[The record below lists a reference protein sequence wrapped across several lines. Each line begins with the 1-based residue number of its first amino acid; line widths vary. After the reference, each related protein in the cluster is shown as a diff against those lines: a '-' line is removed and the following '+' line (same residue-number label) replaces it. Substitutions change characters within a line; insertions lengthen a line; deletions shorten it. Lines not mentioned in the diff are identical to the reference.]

1 MDQINNSRSATV
13 ITCYY
18 KVKSKHS
25 FEEYAKWIKNFL
37 YILQANLIIFTSA
50 DMAESLKAL
59 AMQNRTQSGANKNI
73 KIIIRELHDL
83 EPVKRYQNIWDDQ
96 YGKDPTRQIRTK
108 ECYMIWNSKMSLV
121 KEAIELNPF
130 GSDKFIWNDI
140 GSLRD
145 TRFIHE
151 NYKNMLNY
159 PRYDAISAD
168 KIDIVLIEGFKNPNQ
183 VIFQNETHLSGA
195 IFGGGRDVFLK
206 VIDLFYRNFDM
217 YLEKGYFIGCDQQ
230 ILATCYMQHPALFQL
245 IIPDYSNR
253 VIDQWFYLY
262 HHYSLPSPDT
272 TELSVGAIAS

>member
-140 GSLRD
+140 
-145 TRFIHE
+145 
-151 NYKNMLNY
+151 
-159 PRYDAISAD
+159 
-168 KIDIVLIEGFKNPNQ
+168 
-183 VIFQNETHLSGA
+183 
-195 IFGGGRDVFLK
+195 
-206 VIDLFYRNFDM
+206 
-217 YLEKGYFIGCDQQ
+217 
-230 ILATCYMQHPALFQL
+230 
-245 IIPDYSNR
+245 
-253 VIDQWFYLY
+253 
-262 HHYSLPSPDT
+262 
-272 TELSVGAIAS
+272 